1 MIFDTFHRHRLCLVG
16 RVDLTGS
23 LCSWWEGFGSSSL
36 ATLPLGFTCGF
47 ISTSAC
53 GSSTGICSW
62 GCPGGLGFAPVR
74 ARCGG
79 GAGAWVAG
87 VLAAPGTQGAWRLG
101 QQEIGCSRR
110 VWQTVLA
117 NTLQYSCLENPPPWQ
132 RSLAGHSLQRVRH
145 YWSDPARIDARL
157 FFFCRF
163 WDARLFWPVAA
174 LSQRELSLKVAQ
186 LLGLWG
192 SWRRQV
198 RRDTDCL
205 CRRSHGTIRVCF
217 LASCSWWSES
227 LFGQPL
233 SAVPPVQALGGLPC
247 LGSFSV
253 LQCIR
258 YIEGAPLTGVLL
270 QRLACQALNGA
281 PWVGSYSVVQRISH
295 LKGHPG
301 WSPTL

>member
-23 LCSWWEGFGSSSL
+23 LCSWWEGFASSSL

-110 VWQTVLA
+110 VWQLVMG
-117 NTLQYSCLENPPPWQ
+117 NIFQYSCLENPPDREAWKPTV
-132 RSLAGHSLQRVRH
+132 HRVTKSWIQPKWLSVHR
-145 YWSDPARIDARL
+145 WKFVCL
-157 FFFCRF
+157 FVC
-163 WDARLFWPVAA
+163 LFDCLPVAG
-174 LSQRELSLKVAQ
+174 LTQWGLTMKVVQ
-186 LLGLWG
+186 LLGSRGPW
-192 SWRRQV
+192 WCQV
-198 RRDTDCL
+198 WKDTDCL
-205 CRRSHGTIRVCF
+205 SCRSCGAIRVF
-217 LASCSWWSES
+217 FQAYGSW
-227 LFGQPL
+227 
-233 SAVPPVQALGGLPC
+233 
-247 LGSFSV
+247 
-253 LQCIR
+253 
-258 YIEGAPLTGVLL
+258 
-270 QRLACQALNGA
+270 
-281 PWVGSYSVVQRISH
+281 
-295 LKGHPG
+295 
-301 WSPTL
+301 